1 MVPPGVLML
10 SFHLGERAYAMPC
23 MQILE
28 VVPLARLEPVPGAPE
43 YVAGQLDYRGRVV
56 AVVDLRRLIAGEPCR
71 TVLSTRIIIVKQIAA
86 GAELSAL
93 GLIAERV
100 TETMT
105 MDPAEF
111 HRAGVDVEHLRF
123 LRGIALGARGTIQ
136 LFDVALLCEVLRNQ
150 SLTSPQLQ
158 ELLLDRGWT

>member
-1 MVPPGVLML
+1 ML

-23 MQILE
+23 LQILE
-28 VVPLARLEPVPGAPE
+28 IVPLGTLEAVPGAPD
-43 YVAGQLDYRGRVV
+43 YVAGQLDYRGHLVP
-56 AVVDLRRLIAGEPCR
+56 VVDLRRLVAGEPCR
-71 TVLSTRIIIVKQIAA
+71 AVLSTRIIIVKQTAA
-86 GAELSAL
+86 GAVLSAI
-93 GLIAERV
+93 GLVAERV
-100 TETMT
+100 TETIS